1 MCGIY
6 GITASDQ
13 HFINEYMHTCKHR
26 GPDGGSKIEIVSKA
40 GHTVTLG
47 HNLLSIMAEP
57 KRSYQ
62 PWRTPKGN
70 TLIYNGEIFNYFEL
84 KEKYP
89 KFKDTTG
96 CDTELLAW
104 GLDTFGLKFIDQLD
118 SMHGFAYYEPDKDTI
133 TLSRDHAG
141 IKPLY
146 YAEIQEGLVFGSE
159 VKGMLD
165 KVPGSRK
172 LDNLA
177 ASFQSRTGLNPL
189 RNTLFSGIK
198 KLLPGET
205 IVWDIVKKQ
214 ISNTKRIYIK
224 PNCNVDFD
232 PNEFR
237 EQLAKAVSRCS
248 IGRRQI
254 GVFLSGGLDSSVVA
268 YELGKIKNELRTFTN
283 KFSPDVISDE
293 DFNSDAKAAKMLA
306 ERENFRHTEVEITP
320 KIIKESWDNS
330 VYFGEQPVYTAN
342 SSLYCYTNKF
352 LAERDIVITMS
363 GDMGDEILG
372 GYVKYKHM
380 LQGRVRLNSWI
391 DVLKHWLNRI
401 KRPVPL
407 TENIL
412 SDEILL
418 DEFSKCYSDQ
428 LWNAK
433 DPTASYMALDCV
445 TQVPAE
451 FFSRNDTYGM
461 AYSMEGRFP
470 LASKTFMQYCLDIPT
485 KYKIG
490 SRDSD
495 TKMLTK
501 IAYKKIL
508 PKEIIQKNKTG
519 WTVPIGHWLKNNSDQ
534 ELTNFYLQSVGKE
547 NKMNTIT
554 VNAKVNKS
562 LVPAW
567 AYKSWKEKY
576 NIKYSS

>member
-13 HFINEYMHTCKHR
+13 HFINEYMHICKHR
-26 GPDGGSKIEIVSKA
+26 GPDGGSKIEIVNKKS
-40 GHTVTLG
+40 GNTVTLG

-57 KRSYQ
+57 TKSYQ

-89 KFKDTTG
+89 AFKDTTG

-104 GLDTFGLKFIDQLD
+104 GLDKFGLKFIDEID
-118 SMHGFAYYEPDKDTI
+118 SMHGFAYYEPDKDKI

-146 YAEIQEGLVFGSE
+146 YAEIEEGLVFGSE

-205 IVWDIVKKQ
+205 IVWDIANKK
-214 ISNTKRIYIK
+214 ICDTKRIYIK
-224 PNCNVDFD
+224 PNSNIKFD
-232 PNEFR
+232 PDEFR
-237 EQLAKAVSRCS
+237 KQLADAVKRCS
-248 IGRRQI
+248 IGRRKI
-254 GVFLSGGLDSSVVA
+254 GVFLSGGLDSNVVA
-268 YELGKIKNELRTFTN
+268 YELSKIKDEVYTFTN
-283 KFSPDVISDE
+283 KFTPEVKSDE
-293 DFNSDAKAAKMLA
+293 DFNSDAKAAKILA
-306 ERENFRHTEVEITP
+306 EQNKFIHSEVEITP
-320 KIIKESWDNS
+320 KIFKESWNDS
-330 VYFGEQPVYTAN
+330 VYYGEQPLYTAN

-352 LAERDIVITMS
+352 LAEQGVVVTMS
-363 GDMGDEILG
+363 GDMGDEILA

-380 LQGRVRLNSWI
+380 LQGRIRLNSWSE
-391 DVLKHWLNRI
+391 VLTHWLNRI

-407 TENIL
+407 TDNIL
-412 SDEILL
+412 SDKVLL
-418 DEFSKCYSDQ
+418 EEFSKCYSDE
-428 LWNAK
+428 LWNK
-433 DPTASYMALDCV
+433 DDPTASYMALDCV
-445 TQVPAE
+445 TQVPTE

-470 LASKTFMQYCLDIPT
+470 LASKFFMQYCLNIPT

-490 SRDSD
+490 SRDAD

-501 IAYKKIL
+501 ISYKKLL
-508 PKEIIQKNKTG
+508 PQQIIKKEKTG
-519 WTVPIGHWLKNNSDQ
+519 WTVPIGYWLKTNIDQ
-534 ELTNFYLQSVGKE
+534 DLTDFYTQSIGE
-547 NKMNTIT
+547 QNKMNTIT
-554 VNAKVNKS
+554 INAKVGKS
-562 LVPAW
+562 IIPAW

-576 NIKYSS
+576 DIKY

>member
-13 HFINEYMHTCKHR
+13 HFINEYMRICKHR
-26 GPDGGSKIEIVSKA
+26 GPDGGSKIELLNKKS
-40 GHTVTLG
+40 GNTVTLG

-57 KRSYQ
+57 KKSYQ

-70 TLIYNGEIFNYFEL
+70 TLVYNGEIFNYFEL
-84 KEKYP
+84 QEKYP
-89 KFKDTTG
+89 EFKDTTG

-104 GLDTFGLKFIDQLD
+104 GLDEFGLKFIDELD
-118 SMHGFAYYEPDKDTI
+118 SMHGFAYYQPDKDKI

-146 YAEIQEGLVFGSE
+146 YAEIQQGLVFGSE

-165 KVPGSRK
+165 KVPGSRT

-205 IVWDIVKKQ
+205 IVWDIDNRK
-214 ISNTKRIYIK
+214 ICDTKRIYIR
-224 PNCNVDFD
+224 PNSNIEFD
-232 PNEFR
+232 QKEFR
-237 EQLAKAVSRCS
+237 EQLAKAVQRCS
-248 IGRRQI
+248 IGRRKI
-254 GVFLSGGLDSSVVA
+254 GVFLSGGLDSSVIA
-268 YELGKIKNELRTFTN
+268 YELGKIKEEVHTFTN
-283 KFSPDVISDE
+283 KFVPGVQGDE
-293 DFNSDAKAAKMLA
+293 DFNSDAKAAKILA
-306 ERENFRHTEVEITP
+306 EQNNFIHSEVEITP
-320 KIIKESWDNS
+320 KIFKASWNDS
-330 VYFGEQPVYTAN
+330 VYYGEQPVYTAN

-352 LAERDIVITMS
+352 LSEKDIVVTMS

-380 LQGRVRLNSWI
+380 LQGRIKLDTWS
-391 DVLKHWLNRI
+391 DVLMHWLNRI

-407 TENIL
+407 TDNIL
-412 SDEILL
+412 PDSVLL
-418 DEFSKCYSDQ
+418 DEFSKCYSDE
-428 LWNAK
+428 LWNK
-433 DPTASYMALDCV
+433 DDPTASYMALDCV

-470 LASKTFMQYCLDIPT
+470 LASKIFMQYCLNIPT

-490 SRDSD
+490 SRDTD

-501 IAYKKIL
+501 ISYKKLL
-508 PKEIIQKNKTG
+508 PQQIIKKEKTG
-519 WTVPIGHWLKNNSDQ
+519 WTVPIGHWLKTNVDQ
-534 ELTNFYLQSVGKE
+534 DLTEFYTQSVGDQ
-547 NKMNTIT
+547 NKMNTVTI
-554 VNAKVNKS
+554 NAKVGKS
-562 LVPAW
+562 LIPAW

-576 NIKYSS
+576 KIKY